1 MLYNKVNIVH
11 GLLFFMANSIH
22 LPRFSMT
29 FFYPRYWLIWLGLS
43 VLFLV
48 SLLPLPILR
57 KLAHGNAWLLKKLA
71 KKRISIA
78 EQNIALCF
86 PDMPALDQAALLKKH
101 YVTTGMA
108 LFETAI
114 GWWWPDWRLRRIIEI
129 EGFEHIETIQAQ
141 GKGVL
146 ALGIHN
152 VNIETGCR
160 MLGLFHKSIAFY
172 RPHNNPLM
180 DYIQFK
186 GRARSNEYLIDKRSS
201 KALIEAL
208 DAGKL
213 CAYLPDQ
220 DYGPRG
226 AVFVPF
232 FGVEKAATISATL
245 MFARRSN
252 CIPLMLSTQT
262 TQRGYKVKFYPPM
275 EDFAAQEDVAALTD
289 LNQRI
294 ESMILEQ
301 PESYLW
307 MHKRFKTR
315 PPGEPSLYQ

>member
-1 MLYNKVNIVH
+1 
-11 GLLFFMANSIH
+11 MAHSIH
-22 LPRFSMT
+22 QPRFTLT
-29 FFYPRYWLIWLGLS
+29 FFHPKYWLIWFGLTC
-43 VLFLV
+43 LFLLT
-48 SLLPLPILR
+48 LLPLGVLR
-57 KLAHGNAWLLKKLA
+57 KLAYVNAWLLKKLA
-71 KKRISIA
+71 KKRIRIA

-86 PDMPALDQAALLKKH
+86 PNMSAREQAELLNKH
-101 YVTTGMA
+101 YITAGMA

-129 EGFEHIETIQAQ
+129 EGFEHIKAIQAQ

-160 MLGLFHKSIAFY
+160 ILGLFHKSIAFY

-201 KALIEAL
+201 RALLDAL

-220 DYGPRG
+220 DYGKRG

-232 FGVEKAATISATL
+232 FGVKKAATISATL

-262 TQRGYKVKFYPPM
+262 TARGYKVKFYPPM
-275 EDFAAQEDVAALTD
+275 DDFADKDDVEALTD
-289 LNQRI
+289 LNHRI
-294 ESMILEQ
+294 ENMILEQ

-315 PPGEPSLYQ
+315 PPGEASLYQ